1 MNKQLINLFRYD
13 ICLVGLVSTSIKY
26 QNSVFDINENNLVN
40 ENAKKNDQR
49 VIISP
54 GVDHTIEADD
64 KLLYISRYKE
74 EIYDFR
80 YARQNQGKPKK
91 LLVLWI

>member
-1 MNKQLINLFRYD
+1 M
-13 ICLVGLVSTSIKY
+13 
-26 QNSVFDINENNLVN
+26 NENT
-40 ENAKKNDQR
+40 KKNDQR